1 MTNILTKKFDFEIRN
16 FTAVLY
22 FLHRKYKPNLRIN
35 ILSINISPEVQKCK
49 FLHVGRGFIVIN
61 REVIH
66 DFLANYYGTRCL
78 VDERL
83 IDRRSKAE

>member
-1 MTNILTKKFDFEIRN
+1 M
-16 FTAVLY
+16 
-22 FLHRKYKPNLRIN
+22 
-35 ILSINISPEVQKCK
+35 SPEVQKCK

-66 DFLANYYGTRCL
+66 YFFANYYGTRCL